1 MAKSYISEPELVV
14 VRMTSVEGEGDDYG
28 TRYFAPDEEEA
39 EVLENTLGTGMWFE
53 VPAVQAMVIQR
64 RIYQF
69 LQLVV
74 LRIMTDQSYAVANEN
89 NEKNWRPSEPDP
101 NNVQSPQFNT
111 DLSVYVDYLR
121 NTMHYVAMNNTM
133 ELLTYGICYRQ
144 WTHYADQLKGLK
156 SSPRLF
162 YNYISD
168 IREHSHHEVLHSING
183 RDERHRWPDINGDQ
197 RETKRREHAA
207 TRKASERNLAA
218 LWADLQPFLVEKQA
232 LSEEALNELNR
243 AIPLVT
249 ADNGED
255 VFVEH
260 PPPTP
265 ETSPQD
271 EANQPSTPPGPS
283 GTGDPTTPTQLLE
296 NLAVVTPTRPSPP
309 KRSPEKKTNNDGVTK
324 APTHRRNTPAD
335 SPPRRPPTERRRERQ
350 ERFQRL
356 LAEQPAIAAP
366 RPDTAPDQGREG
378 PKIELNAANYELL
391 RLIMTTD
398 RQGRPGT
405 VAWNDILAIFRDI
418 GFSINTQSGRNSRGQ
433 ITVFTPSEELCQS
446 QPGVENIN

>member
-1 MAKSYISEPELVV
+1 MPLKQGLDENHQRWPDFNQQDLAERKEAFLVMLVNRADEHPCEFAHVDTYRDNKFIAANEGLLDMAKSYISEPELVV

-89 NEKNWRPSEPDP
+89 NEKNWRPNEPDP

-183 RDERHRWPDINGDQ
+183 RDERHRWVSHVNLLCN
-197 RETKRREHAA
+197 A
-207 TRKASERNLAA
+207 KAEPLG
-218 LWADLQPFLVEKQA
+218 AD
-232 LSEEALNELNR
+232 
-243 AIPLVT
+243 
-249 ADNGED
+249 
-255 VFVEH
+255 
-260 PPPTP
+260 
-265 ETSPQD
+265 
-271 EANQPSTPPGPS
+271 
-283 GTGDPTTPTQLLE
+283 
-296 NLAVVTPTRPSPP
+296 
-309 KRSPEKKTNNDGVTK
+309 
-324 APTHRRNTPAD
+324 
-335 SPPRRPPTERRRERQ
+335 PR
-350 ERFQRL
+350 
-356 LAEQPAIAAP
+356 
-366 RPDTAPDQGREG
+366 
-378 PKIELNAANYELL
+378 
-391 RLIMTTD
+391 
-398 RQGRPGT
+398 
-405 VAWNDILAIFRDI
+405 
-418 GFSINTQSGRNSRGQ
+418 
-433 ITVFTPSEELCQS
+433 
-446 QPGVENIN
+446 

>member
-1 MAKSYISEPELVV
+1 MI
-14 VRMTSVEGEGDDYG
+14 
-28 TRYFAPDEEEA
+28 
-39 EVLENTLGTGMWFE
+39 
-53 VPAVQAMVIQR
+53 
-64 RIYQF
+64 
-69 LQLVV
+69 
-74 LRIMTDQSYAVANEN
+74 
-89 NEKNWRPSEPDP
+89 PDP
-101 NNVQSPQFNT
+101 HLKF
-111 DLSVYVDYLR
+111 DYP
-121 NTMHYVAMNNTM
+121 
-133 ELLTYGICYRQ
+133 E
-144 WTHYADQLKGLK
+144 
-156 SSPRLF
+156 
-162 YNYISD
+162 
-168 IREHSHHEVLHSING
+168 
-183 RDERHRWPDINGDQ
+183 INGDQ

-232 LSEEALNELNR
+232 LSAGAINELNR

-350 ERFQRL
+350 ERLQRL
-356 LAEQPAIAAP
+356 LAEQPAIVAP
-366 RPDTAPDQGREG
+366 RPDAAPDQGQEY
-378 PKIELNAANYELL
+378 PKIELSARNYELL

-398 RQGRPGT
+398 GQGRPGT
-405 VAWNDILAIFRDI
+405 VAWNDILGIFRAI
-418 GFSINTQSGRNSRGQ
+418 GFSINTQGGRNSRGQ
-433 ITVFTPSEELCQS
+433 ITVFTPSDALRQS
-446 QPGVENIN
+446 QGIESAGVISRDRPHGPDLAFGKTRDFFRGPHGFLKYGWDFSHFKLAGT